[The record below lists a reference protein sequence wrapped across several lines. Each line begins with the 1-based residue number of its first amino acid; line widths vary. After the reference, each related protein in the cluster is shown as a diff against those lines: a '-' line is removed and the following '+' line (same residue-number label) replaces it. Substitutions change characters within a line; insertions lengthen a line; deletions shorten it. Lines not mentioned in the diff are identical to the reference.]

1 MNLSLRLVIGLALA
15 GVITHP
21 AFAFEFRSI
30 TEDIATLYDAPSAK
44 SRKLYVIS
52 RDYPVEVLVPVE
64 GWSKVREASG
74 KLAWVETKALSDKR
88 TIVINVEL
96 ADIRQTPDATAPL
109 VFQAQQN
116 VVLELVEFSVQGWIK
131 VRHRDGQSG
140 FLKTDQVWGV

>member
-1 MNLSLRLVIGLALA
+1 MMNLSLRLVIGLALA

-88 TIVINVEL
+88 TIVINV
-96 ADIRQTPDATAPL
+96 ACRYPPNSRRYSAARISSATKRGL
-109 VFQAQQN
+109 RTSRV
-116 VVLELVEFSVQGWIK
+116 
-131 VRHRDGQSG
+131 
-140 FLKTDQVWGV
+140 